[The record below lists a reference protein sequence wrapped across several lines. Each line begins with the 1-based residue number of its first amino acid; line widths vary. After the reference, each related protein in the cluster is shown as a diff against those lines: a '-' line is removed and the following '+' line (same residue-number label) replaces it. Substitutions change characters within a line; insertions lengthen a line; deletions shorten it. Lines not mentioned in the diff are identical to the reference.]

1 MYIAIDFDGT
11 CVTHEF
17 PRVGKE
23 IGAIPVLRRLVEKGH
38 KLILHT
44 VRGTDTIEPA
54 LRWFSDNQI
63 LLYGVN
69 NNPAQRFWTNS
80 KKIYANLYIDDAAL
94 GVPLIEDPSIS
105 ARPFVDWEEV
115 ERLLIDR
122 DIL

>member
-44 VRGTDTIEPA
+44 MRGTDTIEPA

-115 ERLLIDR
+115 EKLLIDR
-122 DIL
+122 NIL

>member
-1 MYIAIDFDGT
+1 MIIAIDFDGT

-44 VRGTDTIEPA
+44 MRGTDTIEPA

-80 KKIYANLYIDDAAL
+80 KKTYANLYIDDAAL

-122 DIL
+122 NIL